1 MVQLNNNGS
10 DKKNSNIVFILIP
23 VLFIL
28 VILGG
33 LGLGIYLIITSF
45 TSLENKNTDANEIT
59 TQSVTVVTDSNT
71 KESSLEKTSLKSEIT
86 KDFNDTDKTNDK
98 KEVRVIIQPSKI
110 ESNEV
115 VVNETEANEVVA
127 NETET
132 NEVAVNEIEAKEVVA
147 NETETNEVAVNETE
161 AKEVVVNETE
171 ANEVAVN
178 ETAAN
183 EVVANETETNEVAV
197 NETEANEV
205 VANETE
211 TNEVVV
217 NETEAKEVVAN
228 ETESNEVVAN
238 ETETNEVVANETESK
253 EVVTNETEFNDNALV
268 QENVDNNF
276 SEQNEELKDS
286 KIEPSIE
293 EKNSSPKIVEEEV
306 LVQSEEQ
313 LATAKDNEQLKP
325 TITIDTNIETD
336 VRFDVGAIARARN
349 VEEYKQQR
357 SVSQKFEEKRKI
369 MEERRK
375 KIEEQRNKFEE
386 KRRQYQSKNN
396 RLFTYKELNQMVD
409 LLKSVSANKKY
420 NDDIIIL
427 DVRKD
432 AGISYVYTY
441 LVQGRTLNEFLRY
454 ERKQRE
460 ALITKK
466 TCERIK
472 QDLGVSQKLKR
483 LSYMAHEF
491 IDPHQRTIA
500 YVVVSKKSCNLD

>member
-10 DKKNSNIVFILIP
+10 DKKNSNIAFILIL

-33 LGLGIYLIITSF
+33 LGLGIYLIISSF

-59 TQSVTVVTDSNT
+59 TQSVTVVPDSNT

-86 KDFNDTDKTNDK
+86 KGFNVTDKTNDK
-98 KEVRVIIQPSKI
+98 KEVKEIIQPSKI

-115 VVNETEANEVVA
+115 VVNETEA
-127 NETET
+127 
-132 NEVAVNEIEAKEVVA
+132 
-147 NETETNEVAVNETE
+147 
-161 AKEVVVNETE
+161 
-171 ANEVAVN
+171 
-178 ETAAN
+178 
-183 EVVANETETNEVAV
+183 
-197 NETEANEV
+197 
-205 VANETE
+205 
-211 TNEVVV
+211 
-217 NETEAKEVVAN
+217 
-228 ETESNEVVAN
+228 
-238 ETETNEVVANETESK
+238 K

-276 SEQNEELKDS
+276 SEPNKELKDS

-293 EKNSSPKIVEEEV
+293 EKNSSPKIEEEEV

>member
-33 LGLGIYLIITSF
+33 LGLGIYLIISSF

-59 TQSVTVVTDSNT
+59 TQSVTVVPDSNT

-86 KDFNDTDKTNDK
+86 KDFNDADKTNDK
-98 KEVRVIIQPSKI
+98 KEVKEIIQPSKI

-115 VVNETEANEVVA
+115 VANETEANEVVA

-161 AKEVVVNETE
+161 T
-171 ANEVAVN
+171 NEVAVN
-178 ETAAN
+178 ETEAK
-183 EVVANETETNEVAV
+183 EVVVNETETNEVAV
-197 NETEANEV
+197 NETEAKEV
-205 VANETE
+205 A
-211 TNEVVV
+211 V
-217 NETEAKEVVAN
+217 NETEA
-228 ETESNEVVAN
+228 
-238 ETETNEVVANETESK
+238 NEVVANETESK

-268 QENVDNNF
+268 QENVGNNF
-276 SEQNEELKDS
+276 SEPSEELKDS

-325 TITIDTNIETD
+325 IITIDTNIETD

-386 KRRQYQSKNN
+386 KRRQYQSKNH

>member
-33 LGLGIYLIITSF
+33 LGLGIYLIISSF

-59 TQSVTVVTDSNT
+59 TQSVTVVPDSNT

-86 KDFNDTDKTNDK
+86 KDFNDADKTNDK
-98 KEVRVIIQPSKI
+98 KEVKEIIQPSKI

-115 VVNETEANEVVA
+115 VANETEANEVVA

-161 AKEVVVNETE
+161 T
-171 ANEVAVN
+171 NEVAVN
-178 ETAAN
+178 ETEAK
-183 EVVANETETNEVAV
+183 EVVVNETETNEVAV
-197 NETEANEV
+197 NETEAKEV
-205 VANETE
+205 A
-211 TNEVVV
+211 V
-217 NETEAKEVVAN
+217 NETEA
-228 ETESNEVVAN
+228 
-238 ETETNEVVANETESK
+238 NEVVANETESK

-276 SEQNEELKDS
+276 SEPNEELKDS

-386 KRRQYQSKNN
+386 KRRQYQSKNH

>member
-98 KEVRVIIQPSKI
+98 KEVKEIIQPSKI
-110 ESNEV
+110 EFNEV
-115 VVNETEANEVVA
+115 VANETEANEVVA

-132 NEVAVNEIEAKEVVA
+132 NEVAVNETEV
-147 NETETNEVAVNETE
+147 
-161 AKEVVVNETE
+161 K
-171 ANEVAVN
+171 
-178 ETAAN
+178 
-183 EVVANETETNEVAV
+183 
-197 NETEANEV
+197 EV

-228 ETESNEVVAN
+228 ETESNEVV
-238 ETETNEVVANETESK
+238 
-253 EVVTNETEFNDNALV
+253 TNETEFNDNALV
-268 QENVDNNF
+268 QENIDNNF

-325 TITIDTNIETD
+325 IITIDTNIETD

>member
-10 DKKNSNIVFILIP
+10 DKNNSNIAFILIP

-86 KDFNDTDKTNDK
+86 KGFNDTDKTNDK
-98 KEVRVIIQPSKI
+98 KEVKEIIQPSKI
-110 ESNEV
+110 EF
-115 VVNETEANEVVA
+115 NEVVA
-127 NETET
+127 NETE
-132 NEVAVNEIEAKEVVA
+132 A
-147 NETETNEVAVNETE
+147 
-161 AKEVVVNETE
+161 
-171 ANEVAVN
+171 
-178 ETAAN
+178 
-183 EVVANETETNEVAV
+183 
-197 NETEANEV
+197 
-205 VANETE
+205 
-211 TNEVVV
+211 
-217 NETEAKEVVAN
+217 
-228 ETESNEVVAN
+228 
-238 ETETNEVVANETESK
+238 NEVVANETESK

-276 SEQNEELKDS
+276 SEPNEELKDS

-386 KRRQYQSKNN
+386 KRNKFEEKRRQYQSKNH

>member
-33 LGLGIYLIITSF
+33 LGLGIYLIISSF
-45 TSLENKNTDANEIT
+45 TSLENTDANEIT
-59 TQSVTVVTDSNT
+59 TQSVTVVPDSNT

-86 KDFNDTDKTNDK
+86 KDFNDADKTNDK
-98 KEVRVIIQPSKI
+98 KEVKEIIQPSKI

-115 VVNETEANEVVA
+115 VVNETEA
-127 NETET
+127 
-132 NEVAVNEIEAKEVVA
+132 K
-147 NETETNEVAVNETE
+147 
-161 AKEVVVNETE
+161 
-171 ANEVAVN
+171 
-178 ETAAN
+178 
-183 EVVANETETNEVAV
+183 
-197 NETEANEV
+197 
-205 VANETE
+205 
-211 TNEVVV
+211 
-217 NETEAKEVVAN
+217 
-228 ETESNEVVAN
+228 
-238 ETETNEVVANETESK
+238 EVVANETESK

-386 KRRQYQSKNN
+386 KRNKFEEKRRQYQSKNN

>member
-98 KEVRVIIQPSKI
+98 KEVKEIIQPSKI

-115 VVNETEANEVVA
+115 AVNETEAKEVVVNETEAKEVVANETEANEVVA
-127 NETET
+127 NETD
-132 NEVAVNEIEAKEVVA
+132 AKEVVA

-161 AKEVVVNETE
+161 A
-171 ANEVAVN
+171 
-178 ETAAN
+178 
-183 EVVANETETNEVAV
+183 
-197 NETEANEV
+197 
-205 VANETE
+205 
-211 TNEVVV
+211 
-217 NETEAKEVVAN
+217 
-228 ETESNEVVAN
+228 
-238 ETETNEVVANETESK
+238 K

-276 SEQNEELKDS
+276 SEPNEELKDS

-386 KRRQYQSKNN
+386 KRRQYQSKNH

>member
-86 KDFNDTDKTNDK
+86 KDFNDADKTNDK
-98 KEVRVIIQPSKI
+98 KEVKEIIQPSKI

-132 NEVAVNEIEAKEVVA
+132 NEVAVNE
-147 NETETNEVAVNETE
+147 TETN
-161 AKEVVVNETE
+161 EVVVNETE
-171 ANEVAVN
+171 AK
-178 ETAAN
+178 
-183 EVVANETETNEVAV
+183 
-197 NETEANEV
+197 EV

-276 SEQNEELKDS
+276 SEPNEELKDS

-386 KRRQYQSKNN
+386 KRRQYQSKNH

>member
-10 DKKNSNIVFILIP
+10 DKNNSNIAFILIP

-45 TSLENKNTDANEIT
+45 TSLENKNTDANEIA
-59 TQSVTVVTDSNT
+59 TQSVTVVPDSNT

-98 KEVRVIIQPSKI
+98 KEVKEIIQPSKI
-110 ESNEV
+110 ETNEV
-115 VVNETEANEVVA
+115 VANETEANEVVA

-132 NEVAVNEIEAKEVVA
+132 NEVAVNE
-147 NETETNEVAVNETE
+147 TETN
-161 AKEVVVNETE
+161 EVVVNETE
-171 ANEVAVN
+171 AK
-178 ETAAN
+178 

-211 TNEVVV
+211 
-217 NETEAKEVVAN
+217 
-228 ETESNEVVAN
+228 SNEVVAN
-238 ETETNEVVANETESK
+238 ETEANEVVANETETK

-276 SEQNEELKDS
+276 SEPNEELKDS

-386 KRRQYQSKNN
+386 KRRQYQSKNH

>member
-115 VVNETEANEVVA
+115 VANETEAN
-127 NETET
+127 
-132 NEVAVNEIEAKEVVA
+132 EVVA

-171 ANEVAVN
+171 
-178 ETAAN
+178 
-183 EVVANETETNEVAV
+183 TNEVAV

-205 VANETE
+205 AV
-211 TNEVVV
+211 
-217 NETEAKEVVAN
+217 N

-238 ETETNEVVANETESK
+238 ETEAK

-276 SEQNEELKDS
+276 SEPNEELKDS

>member
-10 DKKNSNIVFILIP
+10 DKNNSNIAFILIP

-33 LGLGIYLIITSF
+33 LGLGIYLIIISF

-59 TQSVTVVTDSNT
+59 TQSVTVVLDSNT

-86 KDFNDTDKTNDK
+86 KGFNDTDKTNDK
-98 KEVRVIIQPSKI
+98 KEVKEIIQPSKI

-115 VVNETEANEVVA
+115 VVNETEAKEVVA

-132 NEVAVNEIEAKEVVA
+132 NEVAVNETETNEVVV
-147 NETETNEVAVNETE
+147 NETEANEVAVNETE

-171 ANEVAVN
+171 ANEV
-178 ETAAN
+178 
-183 EVVANETETNEVAV
+183 VANETE
-197 NETEANEV
+197 AN
-205 VANETE
+205 
-211 TNEVVV
+211 
-217 NETEAKEVVAN
+217 EVVAN

-238 ETETNEVVANETESK
+238 ETEANEVVANETEANEVVANETETK

-276 SEQNEELKDS
+276 SEPNEELKDS

-386 KRRQYQSKNN
+386 KRRQYQSKNH

>member
-98 KEVRVIIQPSKI
+98 KEVKEIIQPSKI
-110 ESNEV
+110 EFNEV
-115 VVNETEANEVVA
+115 VANETEANEVVA

-132 NEVAVNEIEAKEVVA
+132 NEVAVNETEVKEVVA
-147 NETETNEVAVNETE
+147 NETETNEV
-161 AKEVVVNETE
+161 VVNETD
-171 ANEVAVN
+171 AK
-178 ETAAN
+178 
-183 EVVANETETNEVAV
+183 EVVANETETK
-197 NETEANEV
+197 EV

-228 ETESNEVVAN
+228 ETESNEVV
-238 ETETNEVVANETESK
+238 
-253 EVVTNETEFNDNALV
+253 TNETEFNDNALV

-276 SEQNEELKDS
+276 SEPNEELKDS

-325 TITIDTNIETD
+325 IITIDTNIETD

>member
-98 KEVRVIIQPSKI
+98 KEVKEIIQPSKI
-110 ESNEV
+110 EFNEV
-115 VVNETEANEVVA
+115 VANETEANEVVA

-132 NEVAVNEIEAKEVVA
+132 NEVAVNETEVKEVVA
-147 NETETNEVAVNETE
+147 NETETNEV
-161 AKEVVVNETE
+161 VVNETD
-171 ANEVAVN
+171 AK
-178 ETAAN
+178 
-183 EVVANETETNEVAV
+183 EVVANETETK
-197 NETEANEV
+197 EV

-268 QENVDNNF
+268 QENIDNNF

-325 TITIDTNIETD
+325 IITIDTNIETD

>member
-33 LGLGIYLIITSF
+33 LGLGIYLIISSF
-45 TSLENKNTDANEIT
+45 TSLENTDANEIT
-59 TQSVTVVTDSNT
+59 TQSVTVVPDSNT

-98 KEVRVIIQPSKI
+98 KEVKEIIQPSKI

-132 NEVAVNEIEAKEVVA
+132 NEVAVNE
-147 NETETNEVAVNETE
+147 TN
-161 AKEVVVNETE
+161 EVVVNETE
-171 ANEVAVN
+171 AK
-178 ETAAN
+178 
-183 EVVANETETNEVAV
+183 
-197 NETEANEV
+197 EV

>member
-1 MVQLNNNGS
+1 M
-10 DKKNSNIVFILIP
+10 
-23 VLFIL
+23 
-28 VILGG
+28 
-33 LGLGIYLIITSF
+33 
-45 TSLENKNTDANEIT
+45 
-59 TQSVTVVTDSNT
+59 
-71 KESSLEKTSLKSEIT
+71 
-86 KDFNDTDKTNDK
+86 
-98 KEVRVIIQPSKI
+98 
-110 ESNEV
+110 
-115 VVNETEANEVVA
+115 
-127 NETET
+127 
-132 NEVAVNEIEAKEVVA
+132 
-147 NETETNEVAVNETE
+147 
-161 AKEVVVNETE
+161 
-171 ANEVAVN
+171 
-178 ETAAN
+178 
-183 EVVANETETNEVAV
+183 
-197 NETEANEV
+197 
-205 VANETE
+205 
-211 TNEVVV
+211 
-217 NETEAKEVVAN
+217 
-228 ETESNEVVAN
+228 
-238 ETETNEVVANETESK
+238 
-253 EVVTNETEFNDNALV
+253 
-268 QENVDNNF
+268 
-276 SEQNEELKDS
+276 
-286 KIEPSIE
+286 
-293 EKNSSPKIVEEEV
+293 
-306 LVQSEEQ
+306 
-313 LATAKDNEQLKP
+313 
-325 TITIDTNIETD
+325 
-336 VRFDVGAIARARN
+336 
-349 VEEYKQQR
+349 EEYKQQR

>member
-45 TSLENKNTDANEIT
+45 NSLENKNTDANEIT
-59 TQSVTVVTDSNT
+59 TQSVTVVPDSNT

-98 KEVRVIIQPSKI
+98 KEVNEIIQPSKI

-115 VVNETEANEVVA
+115 A
-127 NETET
+127 
-132 NEVAVNEIEAKEVVA
+132 
-147 NETETNEVAVNETE
+147 
-161 AKEVVVNETE
+161 
-171 ANEVAVN
+171 
-178 ETAAN
+178 
-183 EVVANETETNEVAV
+183 
-197 NETEANEV
+197 
-205 VANETE
+205 
-211 TNEVVV
+211 V

-228 ETESNEVVAN
+228 ETEANEVVVN
-238 ETETNEVVANETESK
+238 ETETN

-386 KRRQYQSKNN
+386 KRRQYQSKNH

>member
-115 VVNETEANEVVA
+115 VA
-127 NETET
+127 NETE
-132 NEVAVNEIEAKEVVA
+132 
-147 NETETNEVAVNETE
+147 
-161 AKEVVVNETE
+161 
-171 ANEVAVN
+171 
-178 ETAAN
+178 AN

-205 VANETE
+205 A
-211 TNEVVV
+211 V
-217 NETEAKEVVAN
+217 NETEA
-228 ETESNEVVAN
+228 NEVVAN
-238 ETETNEVVANETESK
+238 ETEAK

-276 SEQNEELKDS
+276 SEPNEELKDS

>member
-33 LGLGIYLIITSF
+33 LGLGIYLIISSF
-45 TSLENKNTDANEIT
+45 TSLENTDANEIT
-59 TQSVTVVTDSNT
+59 TQSVTVVPDSNT

-86 KDFNDTDKTNDK
+86 KDFNDTDKTNNK
-98 KEVRVIIQPSKI
+98 KEVKEIIQPSKI

-132 NEVAVNEIEAKEVVA
+132 NEVAVNETEAKEVVA

-161 AKEVVVNETE
+161 AKEIVVNETEAKEVVVNETE
-171 ANEVAVN
+171 AK
-178 ETAAN
+178 
-183 EVVANETETNEVAV
+183 EVVANETEAKEVVA

-217 NETEAKEVVAN
+217 NEKEA
-228 ETESNEVVAN
+228 
-238 ETETNEVVANETESK
+238 K

-276 SEQNEELKDS
+276 SEPNKELKDS

-293 EKNSSPKIVEEEV
+293 EKNSSPKIEEEV

>member
-10 DKKNSNIVFILIP
+10 DKNNSNIVFILIP

-33 LGLGIYLIITSF
+33 LGLGIYLIISSF

-59 TQSVTVVTDSNT
+59 TQSVTVVLDSNT

-86 KDFNDTDKTNDK
+86 KGFNDTDKTNDK
-98 KEVRVIIQPSKI
+98 KEVKEIIQPSKI

-115 VVNETEANEVVA
+115 VVNETEA
-127 NETET
+127 
-132 NEVAVNEIEAKEVVA
+132 KEVVA
-147 NETETNEVAVNETE
+147 NETETNEVAVKETE

-171 ANEVAVN
+171 A
-178 ETAAN
+178 
-183 EVVANETETNEVAV
+183 
-197 NETEANEV
+197 
-205 VANETE
+205 
-211 TNEVVV
+211 
-217 NETEAKEVVAN
+217 K
-228 ETESNEVVAN
+228 EVVAN

-386 KRRQYQSKNN
+386 KRRQYQSKNH

>member
-33 LGLGIYLIITSF
+33 LGLGIYLIISSF

-59 TQSVTVVTDSNT
+59 TQSVTVVPDSNT

-98 KEVRVIIQPSKI
+98 KEVKEIIQPSKI

-132 NEVAVNEIEAKEVVA
+132 NEVAVNE
-147 NETETNEVAVNETE
+147 TN
-161 AKEVVVNETE
+161 EVVVNETE
-171 ANEVAVN
+171 AK
-178 ETAAN
+178 
-183 EVVANETETNEVAV
+183 
-197 NETEANEV
+197 EV

>member
-86 KDFNDTDKTNDK
+86 KDFNDADKTNDK
-98 KEVRVIIQPSKI
+98 KEVKEIIQPSKI
-110 ESNEV
+110 ETNEV
-115 VVNETEANEVVA
+115 VANETEANEVVA

-132 NEVAVNEIEAKEVVA
+132 NEVAV
-147 NETETNEVAVNETE
+147 
-161 AKEVVVNETE
+161 
-171 ANEVAVN
+171 
-178 ETAAN
+178 
-183 EVVANETETNEVAV
+183 
-197 NETEANEV
+197 
-205 VANETE
+205 NETE

-228 ETESNEVVAN
+228 ETETNEVAVNETEANEVAVNETEAKEVVENETETNEVAVNETEANEVAVNETEAKEVVVNETESNEVVAN
-238 ETETNEVVANETESK
+238 ETETK

-276 SEQNEELKDS
+276 SEPNEELKDS

-386 KRRQYQSKNN
+386 KRNKFEEKRRQYQSKNH

>member
-10 DKKNSNIVFILIP
+10 DKNNSNIAFILIP

-33 LGLGIYLIITSF
+33 LGLGIYLIISSF

-59 TQSVTVVTDSNT
+59 TQSVTVVLDSNT

-86 KDFNDTDKTNDK
+86 KGFNDTDKTNDK
-98 KEVRVIIQPSKI
+98 KEVKEIIQPSKI
-110 ESNEV
+110 ETNEV
-115 VVNETEANEVVA
+115 VANETEANEVVA

-132 NEVAVNEIEAKEVVA
+132 NEVAVNETETNEVVV
-147 NETETNEVAVNETE
+147 NETEANEVAVNETE

-171 ANEVAVN
+171 ANEV
-178 ETAAN
+178 
-183 EVVANETETNEVAV
+183 
-197 NETEANEV
+197 
-205 VANETE
+205 
-211 TNEVVV
+211 
-217 NETEAKEVVAN
+217 VAN

-238 ETETNEVVANETESK
+238 ETETK

-276 SEQNEELKDS
+276 SEPNEELKDS

-386 KRRQYQSKNN
+386 KRRQYQSKNH

>member
-98 KEVRVIIQPSKI
+98 KEVKEIIQPSKI

-115 VVNETEANEVVA
+115 VVNET
-127 NETET
+127 
-132 NEVAVNEIEAKEVVA
+132 EAKEVVA

-171 ANEVAVN
+171 AK
-178 ETAAN
+178 
-183 EVVANETETNEVAV
+183 
-197 NETEANEV
+197 EV

-217 NETEAKEVVAN
+217 NETEAK
-228 ETESNEVVAN
+228 
-238 ETETNEVVANETESK
+238 EVVANETESK

-276 SEQNEELKDS
+276 SEPNEELKDS

>member
-33 LGLGIYLIITSF
+33 LGLGIYLIISSF
-45 TSLENKNTDANEIT
+45 TSLENTDANEIT
-59 TQSVTVVTDSNT
+59 TQSVTVVPDSNT

-86 KDFNDTDKTNDK
+86 KDFYDTDKTNDK
-98 KEVRVIIQPSKI
+98 KEVKEIIQPSKI
-110 ESNEV
+110 EIIEV
-115 VVNETEANEVVA
+115 VANETEANEVVA

-132 NEVAVNEIEAKEVVA
+132 NEVAVNDTETNEVTVNETEAKEVVA

-161 AKEVVVNETE
+161 AKEIVVNETEAKEVVVNETE
-171 ANEVAVN
+171 AK
-178 ETAAN
+178 
-183 EVVANETETNEVAV
+183 EVVANETEAKEVVA

-217 NETEAKEVVAN
+217 NEKEA
-228 ETESNEVVAN
+228 
-238 ETETNEVVANETESK
+238 K

-276 SEQNEELKDS
+276 SEPNKELKDS

-293 EKNSSPKIVEEEV
+293 EKNSSPKIEEEV

>member
-45 TSLENKNTDANEIT
+45 NSLENKNTDANEIT
-59 TQSVTVVTDSNT
+59 TQSVTVVPDSNT

-98 KEVRVIIQPSKI
+98 KEVKEIIQPSKI

-115 VVNETEANEVVA
+115 VVNETEAKEVVANETEAKEVVANETEANEVVA

-132 NEVAVNEIEAKEVVA
+132 NEVVA

-161 AKEVVVNETE
+161 AH
-171 ANEVAVN
+171 
-178 ETAAN
+178 

-211 TNEVVV
+211 TNEVVA
-217 NETEAKEVVAN
+217 NETEAK
-228 ETESNEVVAN
+228 
-238 ETETNEVVANETESK
+238 EVVANETESK

>member
-10 DKKNSNIVFILIP
+10 DKNNSNIAFILIP

-45 TSLENKNTDANEIT
+45 TSLENKNTDANEIA
-59 TQSVTVVTDSNT
+59 TQSVTVVPDSNT

-98 KEVRVIIQPSKI
+98 KEVKEIIQPSKI
-110 ESNEV
+110 ETNEV
-115 VVNETEANEVVA
+115 VANETEANEVVA

-132 NEVAVNEIEAKEVVA
+132 NEVAVNE
-147 NETETNEVAVNETE
+147 TETN
-161 AKEVVVNETE
+161 EVVVNETE
-171 ANEVAVN
+171 AK
-178 ETAAN
+178 

-211 TNEVVV
+211 SN
-217 NETEAKEVVAN
+217 EVVAN

-238 ETETNEVVANETESK
+238 ETEANEVVANETETK

-276 SEQNEELKDS
+276 SEPNEELKDS

-386 KRRQYQSKNN
+386 KRRQYQSKNH

>member
-86 KDFNDTDKTNDK
+86 KDFNDADKTNDK
-98 KEVRVIIQPSKI
+98 KEVKEIIQPSKI
-110 ESNEV
+110 E
-115 VVNETEANEVVA
+115 TNEVVA
-127 NETET
+127 NETEA
-132 NEVAVNEIEAKEVVA
+132 NEVVA

-171 ANEVAVN
+171 
-178 ETAAN
+178 
-183 EVVANETETNEVAV
+183 
-197 NETEANEV
+197 
-205 VANETE
+205 
-211 TNEVVV
+211 
-217 NETEAKEVVAN
+217 
-228 ETESNEVVAN
+228 SNEVVAN
-238 ETETNEVVANETESK
+238 ETETK

-276 SEQNEELKDS
+276 SEPNEELKDS

-386 KRRQYQSKNN
+386 KRNKFEEKRRQYQSKNH

>member
-33 LGLGIYLIITSF
+33 LGLGIYLIISSF

-59 TQSVTVVTDSNT
+59 TQSVTVVPDSNT

-86 KDFNDTDKTNDK
+86 KDFNDTDKTNNK
-98 KEVRVIIQPSKI
+98 KEVKEIIQPSKI

-132 NEVAVNEIEAKEVVA
+132 NEVAVNE
-147 NETETNEVAVNETE
+147 TE
-161 AKEVVVNETE
+161 AK
-171 ANEVAVN
+171 
-178 ETAAN
+178 

-211 TNEVVV
+211 AKEVVA

-228 ETESNEVVAN
+228 ETETNEVAVKETEAKEVVVNETEAKEVVAN

>member
-98 KEVRVIIQPSKI
+98 KEVKEIIQPSKI
-110 ESNEV
+110 EFNEV
-115 VVNETEANEVVA
+115 VANETEANEVVA

-132 NEVAVNEIEAKEVVA
+132 NEVAVNETEVKEVVA
-147 NETETNEVAVNETE
+147 NETETNEV
-161 AKEVVVNETE
+161 VVNETD
-171 ANEVAVN
+171 AK
-178 ETAAN
+178 
-183 EVVANETETNEVAV
+183 EVVANETETK
-197 NETEANEV
+197 EV

-268 QENVDNNF
+268 QENIDNNF

-325 TITIDTNIETD
+325 IITIDTNIETD

-375 KIEEQRNKFEE
+375 KIEEQRNKFEEKRNKFEE

>member
-10 DKKNSNIVFILIP
+10 DKKNSNIAFILIP

-33 LGLGIYLIITSF
+33 LGLGIYLIISSF
-45 TSLENKNTDANEIT
+45 TSLENKNTDANEIA
-59 TQSVTVVTDSNT
+59 TQSVTVVPDSNT

-98 KEVRVIIQPSKI
+98 KEVKEIIQPSKI

-115 VVNETEANEVVA
+115 VA
-127 NETET
+127 
-132 NEVAVNEIEAKEVVA
+132 
-147 NETETNEVAVNETE
+147 
-161 AKEVVVNETE
+161 
-171 ANEVAVN
+171 
-178 ETAAN
+178 
-183 EVVANETETNEVAV
+183 
-197 NETEANEV
+197 
-205 VANETE
+205 
-211 TNEVVV
+211 

-228 ETESNEVVAN
+228 ETEV
-238 ETETNEVVANETESK
+238 K
-253 EVVTNETEFNDNALV
+253 EVVTNETAFNDNALV

-276 SEQNEELKDS
+276 SESNEKLKDS

-357 SVSQKFEEKRKI
+357 RVTQKFEEKRKI

>member
-10 DKKNSNIVFILIP
+10 DKKKSNIAFILIP

-28 VILGG
+28 VIFGG
-33 LGLGIYLIITSF
+33 LGLGIYLIISSF
-45 TSLENKNTDANEIT
+45 TSLENKNTDANEIA
-59 TQSVTVVTDSNT
+59 TQSVTVVPDSNT

-98 KEVRVIIQPSKI
+98 KEVKEIIQPSKI

-115 VVNETEANEVVA
+115 VA
-127 NETET
+127 
-132 NEVAVNEIEAKEVVA
+132 
-147 NETETNEVAVNETE
+147 
-161 AKEVVVNETE
+161 
-171 ANEVAVN
+171 
-178 ETAAN
+178 
-183 EVVANETETNEVAV
+183 
-197 NETEANEV
+197 
-205 VANETE
+205 
-211 TNEVVV
+211 

-228 ETESNEVVAN
+228 ETEV
-238 ETETNEVVANETESK
+238 K
-253 EVVTNETEFNDNALV
+253 EVVTNETAFNDNALV

-276 SEQNEELKDS
+276 SESNEKLKDS

-357 SVSQKFEEKRKI
+357 RVTQKFEEKRKI

>member
-45 TSLENKNTDANEIT
+45 TSLENKNTDATEIT
-59 TQSVTVVTDSNT
+59 TQSVTVVPDSNT

-86 KDFNDTDKTNDK
+86 KGFNVTDKTNDK
-98 KEVRVIIQPSKI
+98 KEVKEIIQPSKI

-115 VVNETEANEVVA
+115 VVNETEA
-127 NETET
+127 
-132 NEVAVNEIEAKEVVA
+132 KEVVA
-147 NETETNEVAVNETE
+147 NETET
-161 AKEVVVNETE
+161 
-171 ANEVAVN
+171 
-178 ETAAN
+178 
-183 EVVANETETNEVAV
+183 
-197 NETEANEV
+197 
-205 VANETE
+205 
-211 TNEVVV
+211 
-217 NETEAKEVVAN
+217 
-228 ETESNEVVAN
+228 NEVVAN

>member
-98 KEVRVIIQPSKI
+98 KEVKEIIQPSKI
-110 ESNEV
+110 EFNEV
-115 VVNETEANEVVA
+115 VANETEANEVVA

-132 NEVAVNEIEAKEVVA
+132 NEVAVNETEV
-147 NETETNEVAVNETE
+147 
-161 AKEVVVNETE
+161 K
-171 ANEVAVN
+171 
-178 ETAAN
+178 
-183 EVVANETETNEVAV
+183 
-197 NETEANEV
+197 EV

-228 ETESNEVVAN
+228 ETESNEVV
-238 ETETNEVVANETESK
+238 
-253 EVVTNETEFNDNALV
+253 TNETEFNDNALV

-276 SEQNEELKDS
+276 SEPNEELKDS

>member
-10 DKKNSNIVFILIP
+10 DKNNSNIAFILIP

-33 LGLGIYLIITSF
+33 LGLGIYLIISSF

-59 TQSVTVVTDSNT
+59 TQSVTVVLDSNT

-86 KDFNDTDKTNDK
+86 KGFNDTDKTNDK
-98 KEVRVIIQPSKI
+98 KEVKEIIQPSKI

-115 VVNETEANEVVA
+115 VVNETEAKEVVA

-132 NEVAVNEIEAKEVVA
+132 NEVAVNETETNEVVV
-147 NETETNEVAVNETE
+147 NETEANEVAVNETE

-171 ANEVAVN
+171 ANEV
-178 ETAAN
+178 
-183 EVVANETETNEVAV
+183 
-197 NETEANEV
+197 
-205 VANETE
+205 
-211 TNEVVV
+211 
-217 NETEAKEVVAN
+217 VAN

-238 ETETNEVVANETESK
+238 ETEANEVVANETETK

-276 SEQNEELKDS
+276 SEPNEELKDS

-386 KRRQYQSKNN
+386 KRRQYQSKNH

>member
-98 KEVRVIIQPSKI
+98 KEVKEIIQPSKI
-110 ESNEV
+110 ESKEV
-115 VVNETEANEVVA
+115 VVNET
-127 NETET
+127 
-132 NEVAVNEIEAKEVVA
+132 EAKEVVA
-147 NETETNEVAVNETE
+147 NETE
-161 AKEVVVNETE
+161 AKEVV
-171 ANEVAVN
+171 A
-178 ETAAN
+178 
-183 EVVANETETNEVAV
+183 

-217 NETEAKEVVAN
+217 NEKEA
-228 ETESNEVVAN
+228 
-238 ETETNEVVANETESK
+238 K

-276 SEQNEELKDS
+276 SEPNKELKDS

>member
-10 DKKNSNIVFILIP
+10 DKNNSNIAFILIP

-33 LGLGIYLIITSF
+33 LGLGIYLIISSF

-59 TQSVTVVTDSNT
+59 TQSVTVVLDSNT

-86 KDFNDTDKTNDK
+86 KGFNDTDKTNDK
-98 KEVRVIIQPSKI
+98 KEVKEIIQPSKI

-115 VVNETEANEVVA
+115 VVNETEAKEVVA

-132 NEVAVNEIEAKEVVA
+132 NEVAVNETETNEVVV
-147 NETETNEVAVNETE
+147 NETEANEVAVNETE

-171 ANEVAVN
+171 ANEV
-178 ETAAN
+178 
-183 EVVANETETNEVAV
+183 
-197 NETEANEV
+197 
-205 VANETE
+205 
-211 TNEVVV
+211 
-217 NETEAKEVVAN
+217 VAN

-238 ETETNEVVANETESK
+238 ETEANEVVANETETK

-276 SEQNEELKDS
+276 SEPNEELKDS

-386 KRRQYQSKNN
+386 KRRQYQSKNH

-466 TCERIK
+466 TCI
-472 QDLGVSQKLKR
+472 
-483 LSYMAHEF
+483 
-491 IDPHQRTIA
+491 
-500 YVVVSKKSCNLD
+500 

>member
-10 DKKNSNIVFILIP
+10 DKNNSNIAFILIP

-33 LGLGIYLIITSF
+33 LGLGIYLIISSF

-59 TQSVTVVTDSNT
+59 TQSVTVVPDSNT

-86 KDFNDTDKTNDK
+86 KGFNDTDKTNDK
-98 KEVRVIIQPSKI
+98 KEVKEIIQPSKI
-110 ESNEV
+110 ETNEV
-115 VVNETEANEVVA
+115 VANETEANEVVA
-127 NETET
+127 NETDAKEVVANET
-132 NEVAVNEIEAKEVVA
+132 ESKEVVA

-171 ANEVAVN
+171 ANEV
-178 ETAAN
+178 
-183 EVVANETETNEVAV
+183 
-197 NETEANEV
+197 
-205 VANETE
+205 
-211 TNEVVV
+211 
-217 NETEAKEVVAN
+217 VAN

-238 ETETNEVVANETESK
+238 ETEANEVVANETEANEVVANETETK

-276 SEQNEELKDS
+276 SEPNEELKDS

-386 KRRQYQSKNN
+386 KRRQYQSKNH

>member
-10 DKKNSNIVFILIP
+10 DKNNSNIAFILIP

-45 TSLENKNTDANEIT
+45 TSLENKNTDANEIA
-59 TQSVTVVTDSNT
+59 TQSVTVVPDSNT

-98 KEVRVIIQPSKI
+98 KEVKEIIQPSKI
-110 ESNEV
+110 E
-115 VVNETEANEVVA
+115 TNEVVA
-127 NETET
+127 NETE
-132 NEVAVNEIEAKEVVA
+132 A
-147 NETETNEVAVNETE
+147 N
-161 AKEVVVNETE
+161 
-171 ANEVAVN
+171 
-178 ETAAN
+178 
-183 EVVANETETNEVAV
+183 
-197 NETEANEV
+197 
-205 VANETE
+205 
-211 TNEVVV
+211 
-217 NETEAKEVVAN
+217 EVVAN

-238 ETETNEVVANETESK
+238 ETESNEVVANETEANEVVANETEANEVVANETETK

-276 SEQNEELKDS
+276 SEPNEELKDS

-386 KRRQYQSKNN
+386 KRRQYQSKNH

>member
-45 TSLENKNTDANEIT
+45 NSLENKNTDANEIT
-59 TQSVTVVTDSNT
+59 TQSVTVVPDSNT
-71 KESSLEKTSLKSEIT
+71 KESSLVKTSLKSEIT

-98 KEVRVIIQPSKI
+98 KEVKEIIQPSKI

-115 VVNETEANEVVA
+115 VA
-127 NETET
+127 
-132 NEVAVNEIEAKEVVA
+132 
-147 NETETNEVAVNETE
+147 NETE
-161 AKEVVVNETE
+161 AKEVVV
-171 ANEVAVN
+171 
-178 ETAAN
+178 
-183 EVVANETETNEVAV
+183 NETETNEVAV

-211 TNEVVV
+211 T
-217 NETEAKEVVAN
+217 
-228 ETESNEVVAN
+228 
-238 ETETNEVVANETESK
+238 K

-276 SEQNEELKDS
+276 SEPNEELKDS

-386 KRRQYQSKNN
+386 KRNKFEEKRRQYQSKNH

>member
-10 DKKNSNIVFILIP
+10 DKNNSNIAFILIP

-98 KEVRVIIQPSKI
+98 KEVKEIIQPSKI

-115 VVNETEANEVVA
+115 VANETEAKEVVANETEAKEIVVNETEANEVVA

-132 NEVAVNEIEAKEVVA
+132 NEVAVNETEV
-147 NETETNEVAVNETE
+147 
-161 AKEVVVNETE
+161 K
-171 ANEVAVN
+171 
-178 ETAAN
+178 
-183 EVVANETETNEVAV
+183 
-197 NETEANEV
+197 EV

-217 NETEAKEVVAN
+217 NETEA
-228 ETESNEVVAN
+228 
-238 ETETNEVVANETESK
+238 K

-276 SEQNEELKDS
+276 SEPNEELKDS